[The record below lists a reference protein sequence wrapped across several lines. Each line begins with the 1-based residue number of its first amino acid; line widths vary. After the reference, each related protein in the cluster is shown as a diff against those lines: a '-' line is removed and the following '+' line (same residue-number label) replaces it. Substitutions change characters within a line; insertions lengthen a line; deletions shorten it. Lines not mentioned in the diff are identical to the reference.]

1 MVVRRNVPCLGM
13 RQGCVRS
20 ALLCSVP
27 GVPSLRCWQSQKII
41 ELLETNGLKG
51 AQVEKCYPREPRKF
65 MKKAGCGTDIK
76 KVKIQHIE
84 RTYLQIIYLIRD
96 LFLEHIKNS

>member
-1 MVVRRNVPCLGM
+1 MC
-13 RQGCVRS
+13 S

-27 GVPSLRCWQSQKII
+27 GVPSLRCWQSQKIT

-51 AQVEKCYPREPRKF
+51 AQVEKCYPREPRKL
-65 MKKAGCGTDIK
+65 MNKAGCGTDIK
-76 KVKIQHIE
+76 EMKIQHIE
-84 RTYLQIIYLIRD
+84 RTYLQVIYLIRD